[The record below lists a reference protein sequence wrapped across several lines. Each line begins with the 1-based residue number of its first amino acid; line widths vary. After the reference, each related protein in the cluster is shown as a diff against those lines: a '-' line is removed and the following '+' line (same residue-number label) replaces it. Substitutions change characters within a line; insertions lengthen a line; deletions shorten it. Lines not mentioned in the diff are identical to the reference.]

1 MSEGEG
7 ATAHARRIERARKA
21 MAEQGIDWLLVGAS
35 ADLFYLTGYDAHVSE
50 RLNLLVLPVDGEAG
64 LVVPALEAP
73 RVGQA
78 SHLAPL
84 YVWEDHERPAEVVA
98 GLLGDLANERVA
110 VGNQL
115 WSAFLLRIQA
125 EVGGGQWIEA
135 GPLLREL
142 RMIKDEAELA
152 ALSEAARLT
161 DEAWEEFIVAGP
173 LSGQTERQ
181 ALHRLTELTEQRGL
195 RDLWGICASGPLS
208 ASPHH
213 ATSDRTIADGDT
225 VIFDWGGTIDGYY
238 SDVTRTVHVGE
249 PDDEFH
255 AVYDLVR
262 AANQATLEAV
272 RPGVAC
278 GELDRTA
285 RAMFEEAGHGE
296 AFLHRVGHG
305 LGLEVHEE
313 PYLVGGNELPLAA
326 GMVFSDE
333 PGLYFEGR
341 FGVRIE
347 DTVVCTTEGGR
358 RLNEATRDLVVM
370 R

>member
-1 MSEGEG
+1 MASEGGRSQLPAWKHTKAWRGRSEG
-7 ATAHARRIERARKA
+7 HVAFAEPSAGSYWCCCLLGEDRAADADDRRALLDRDRVVVGHAH
-21 MAEQGIDWLLVGAS
+21 
-35 ADLFYLTGYDAHVSE
+35 
-50 RLNLLVLPVDGEAG
+50 GE
-64 LVVPALEAP
+64 
-73 RVGQA
+73 VGQIQ
-78 SHLAPL
+78 LG
-84 YVWEDHERPAEVVA
+84 VRPAEVVA

-249 PDDEFH
+249 PDDEFR

>member
-1 MSEGEG
+1 MSEDEG
-7 ATAHARRIERARKA
+7 ATPHARRIERAREA
-21 MAEQGIDWLLVGAS
+21 MAEQGIDWLLLGAS

-78 SHLAPL
+78 SFLAPL
-84 YVWEDHERPAEVVA
+84 HVWEDHERPAELVA
-98 GLLGDLANERVA
+98 ALLGDLANERVA
-110 VGNQL
+110 VGDQL

-125 EVGGGQWIEA
+125 EVGGGNWIEA

-213 ATSDRTIADGDT
+213 ATSDRTIEEGDT
-225 VIFDWGGTIDGYY
+225 VIFDWGGTIDGYF

-249 PDDEFH
+249 PDDEFR

-278 GELDRTA
+278 ADLDRTA

-347 DTVVCTTEGGR
+347 DTVVCTAEGGR